1 MADFDC
7 LNTLANFRAV
17 FNYYN
22 IEYKEGMGKLQFRCP
37 FHDDHKPSAGVTTK
51 DGYNYFFNCFTCGTA
66 GNLINFVRNMEG
78 YCNYWKAVKL
88 THDILGL
95 PLDSKFNQLWEFSDY
110 CQTNIKIPKGFDE
123 LVDIYMYVNEDNIPV
138 YMKAKFKSND
148 GHKTYKVYTVTEVED
163 RGSTYYR
170 YKEGQECKPILY
182 NLPGV
187 IQAIEKGYNIYFV
200 EGEKDAHTLINLGLT
215 ATTIQSK
222 TKDKEVWDSYS
233 EQLQGVKLVFIGDTG
248 KAGEQFKK
256 EVWDNLQDVVDSFKV
271 VNLPGLQAMGDNKD
285 VTDWLEAG
293 HTKDELINVVRN
305 RSLDLLNKHELQ
317 QDYNGIYKYRFDK
330 KGCLVTN
337 EDGTPKRT
345 YITDFNVIEGTIIR
359 NTDSDEQTIQLK
371 IRNRMGYVTLVKCN
385 GRELFADVKTFKKA
399 IGIDNVFTG
408 KGDDLGR
415 LHKWVYSY
423 FITEMVSCYTVT
435 GIRDIV
441 GEYEL
446 ITNCGVLKQD
456 GTFDTS
462 ITANNDIHNINFTG
476 VTPLTQDE
484 ANKLCKY
491 LFNFNTPTNVYNS
504 LGLGLAHML
513 NSYIRESVKDNLPIL
528 QITGQ
533 SNCGKS
539 KTFDIIRM
547 LFGNTENSINYG
559 GLTKFTI
566 MKILNDTFLPV
577 FIDETKPECYP
588 KFIQDQLT
596 AAVRGMTEG
605 NISLR
610 GKKDQTHNTYKINST
625 LLFCGED
632 ELKDE
637 TAIKNRSNIV
647 LYTESNKSRT
657 GSQAINYLCK
667 STEGKQFLHK
677 LSYSLYLEVLNNW
690 DVDSIEVKYDIIM
703 EKYNLLNTITSDREC
718 NTVVYTI
725 MGLELLTD
733 TLSTLG
739 VDISKYMDMEE
750 AVHLIINNV
759 QTNVLEDSGGSVQ
772 SELDKMLLLIDSY
785 VDPVYRPNSDNI
797 MLNVDYIIED
807 NELYMDVNAC
817 YNKLKVLSKRYDVTV
832 PLSVRAFRQQLE
844 GSTICKRV
852 DKNANTQLPVLN
864 SFGEVQGR
872 GKGKRFRA
880 FVLDINE
887 LSRIGCCNLV
897 DPELIQPN
905 NTVIPFKNRRGNTGT
920 TDEF

>member
-1 MADFDC
+1 MADFNYLD
-7 LNTLANFRAV
+7 TLANFRAI

-37 FHDDHKPSAGVTTK
+37 FHNDHKPSAGVTTK
-51 DGYNYFFNCFTCGTA
+51 DGSNYYFNCFTCGTG

-110 CQTNIKIPKGFDE
+110 CQTNIKAPKGFDY
-123 LVDIYMYVNEDNIPV
+123 LDDIYMYVNEHNIPV
-138 YMKAKFKSND
+138 YMKAKFKTND
-148 GHKTYKVYTVTEVED
+148 GAKTYKVYTVTEVVD
-163 RGSTYYR
+163 RGNTYYR
-170 YKEGQECKPILY
+170 YKEGQDCKPILY
-182 NLPGV
+182 NLPAV
-187 IQAIEKGYNIYFV
+187 TQAIEKGYNIYFV
-200 EGEKDAHTLINLGLT
+200 EGEKDADTLINLGLT

-222 TKDKEVWDSYS
+222 TKNEEVWNSYS
-233 EQLQGVKLVFIGDTG
+233 TPLQGANIVFVGDTG
-248 KAGEQFKK
+248 LAGEKFKK
-256 EVWDNLQDVVDSFKV
+256 EVWENLKDKVNSFKV
-271 VNLPGLQAMGDNKD
+271 VTLPGLKEMGDNKD

-317 QDYNGIYKYRFDK
+317 QDYNGIYKYKFDK
-330 KGCLVTN
+330 DGDIVTN
-337 EDGTPKRT
+337 TDGSPKKF

-385 GRELFADVKTFKKA
+385 GRELFADIKTFKKA

-423 FITEMVSCYTVT
+423 FITSMESCYTVT
-435 GIRDIV
+435 GIRDII

-446 ITNCGVLKQD
+446 ITNNGVLKRD

-462 ITANNDIHNINFTG
+462 VRANNDIHNINFTG
-476 VTPLTQDE
+476 VTPLTEDE

-491 LFNFNTPTNVYNS
+491 LFNFNTPTNVYNT

-539 KTFDIIRM
+539 KTFDILRM
-547 LFGNTENSINYG
+547 LYGNEQKSINYG

-657 GSQAINYLCK
+657 GSRVINYLCK
-667 STEGKQFLHK
+667 STEGKKFLHK

-718 NTVVYTI
+718 NTVVYSI

-759 QTNVLEDSGGSVQ
+759 QTNVLEDNGGSVQ

-832 PLSVRAFRQQLE
+832 PLSIRAFRQQLE
-844 GSTICKRV
+844 RSIVCNRV
-852 DKNANTQLPVLN
+852 EKNANTQLPVLN

-887 LSRIGCCNLV
+887 LQRIGCCNLV
-897 DPELIQPN
+897 DPELVQID